1 MRLPIRLL
9 AAGLLALSPS
19 LLPAQGQVTQ
29 PGAAISGGGG
39 GDYRSS
45 TTENMSDR
53 LFDVNSDSVDMENG
67 SMQWKG
73 KTFNLGN
80 SRMMRARF
88 ERYLAAPVPAGDNK
102 RYLETL
108 ARIEGLLAPNAIN
121 ERTWAPNQQAAFDL
135 LFEAARYEADGES
148 CLTLAS
154 QVRKVWEM
162 RREFRDL
169 GVNQNQLEALRK
181 KQEGVVI
188 NRAEQLELAND
199 QRASVSDKKG
209 KGGSMP
215 AKSTAGTTELG
226 YKTKDEQ
233 KTQAEIIANQAKMT
247 AMGLQAQVE
256 FQSQIVQYLLA
267 RRYRHCILACAFY
280 RVMFKSQ
287 NQNVRVGA
295 KEVKE
300 FFPIS
305 DYVPTLESLDGLC
318 REAINDVAVG
328 LRTTDD
334 LFRQGEVYGAF
345 ERLQETYFLGEYE
358 PAIQAY
364 DPARKREL
372 LELWRDLR
380 ELQRVGDERDLAN
393 VDQYLN
399 QVSARA
405 KDFPAA
411 AVRSK
416 VEAAKAASNMQI
428 LAAKQAALAGD
439 TPKAEAA
446 LERSAKFWPLNPAIG
461 DFAKM
466 AIDRQDVLAQKV
478 PEFDR
483 LHTEGKW
490 RDIFNKRDEFAV
502 ALIQD
507 KERLTKLKAVVTRVG
522 EIEAILLQ
530 ASSLAAQGNPYLAW
544 DLLQRAGGIDP
555 NDLMLARTRSDIAPL
570 VADYARLLAQAERL
584 EKEGHDAAALTAWM
598 AAQELNPVSEVCG
611 TAVKR
616 LANKLAGAAGAPAAG
631 AGNAPADSGLEVP
644 EAPPSDNGMR

>member
-1 MRLPIRLL
+1 MRLSQHLL
-9 AAGLLALSPS
+9 TAGLLALVPA

-39 GDYRSS
+39 GDYRST
-45 TTENMSDR
+45 TTENMTDR
-53 LFDVNSDSVDMENG
+53 LFNVNSDSVDMENG

-80 SRMMRARF
+80 TRLMRARF
-88 ERYLAAPVPAGDNK
+88 ERYLAAPVPAGDTK

-108 ARIEGLLAPNAIN
+108 SRIEALLAPNAIN
-121 ERTWAPNQQAAFDL
+121 DRTWAPNQQAAFDL
-135 LFEAARYEADGES
+135 LFEAARYEADADNS
-148 CLTLAS
+148 LTLAS

-162 RREFRDL
+162 RREFREL
-169 GVNQNQLEALRK
+169 GVNQNQLDALRK
-181 KQEGVVI
+181 KQEGIVI

-199 QRASVSDKKG
+199 ERASVSDKKG
-209 KGGSMP
+209 KGGAMP
-215 AKSTAGTTELG
+215 AKSSAGTTELG
-226 YKTKDEQ
+226 YRTKDEQ
-233 KTQAEIIANQAKMT
+233 KTQAEIVANQAKMT
-247 AMGLQAQVE
+247 ALALQAQVE

-305 DYVPTLESLDGLC
+305 DYVPSLESLDGLC
-318 REAINDVAVG
+318 REAINDVAIG
-328 LRTTDD
+328 IRTTED

-345 ERLQETYFLGEYE
+345 ERLQETFFLGEYE
-358 PAIQAY
+358 PAIQSF

-416 VEAAKAASNMQI
+416 VESAKSASSMQI
-428 LAAKQAALAGD
+428 LAAQQAAVAGD
-439 TPKAEAA
+439 AAKAEAA
-446 LERSAKFWPLNPAIG
+446 LERAAKYWPLNPAIR
-461 DFAKM
+461 DFASK
-466 AIDRQDVLAQKV
+466 AIARQDVLAQKI

-490 RDIFNKRDEFAV
+490 REIFNKRDEFAV

-507 KERLTKLKAVVTRVG
+507 KDRLAQLKAVVTRVG

-544 DLLQRAGGIDP
+544 DLLQRAGSIDP
-555 NDLMLARTRSDIAPL
+555 NDLMLARTRSDIAPM
-570 VADYARLLAQAERL
+570 VADYARLLAQADRL

-598 AAQELNPVSEVCG
+598 AAQELNPVSEICG

-616 LANKLAGAAGAPAAG
+616 LATKVAGSGSASAPGASRDTG
-631 AGNAPADSGLEVP
+631 DVEVP
-644 EAPPSDNGMR
+644 EAPPADPAGK